1 MIAVFKTDVHEA
13 VRDTVL
19 QLLRVHFP
27 DSHITID
34 LEDCDRV
41 LRIAPCLQ
49 PEQQVEKLLTE
60 QGHYCEILK

>member
-1 MIAVFKTDVHEA
+1 MVAVFKTNVHEA
-13 VRDTVL
+13 DSNNVL

-41 LRIAPCLQ
+41 LRIAPCHH
-49 PEQQVEKLLTE
+49 PEDWVRQLLTT
-60 QGHYCEILK
+60 QGYHCEIL